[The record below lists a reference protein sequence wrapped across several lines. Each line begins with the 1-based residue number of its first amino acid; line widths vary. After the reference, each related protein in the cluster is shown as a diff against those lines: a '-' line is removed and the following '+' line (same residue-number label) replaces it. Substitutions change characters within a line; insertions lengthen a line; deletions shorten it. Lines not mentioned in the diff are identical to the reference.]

1 MLRSGIKTGK
11 LPFFIICGIFMLN
24 IEVFS
29 VDICMSRMVD
39 YDKRRRF
46 TAFSSFG
53 TSAYISI
60 YGAST
65 IEIQR

>member
-1 MLRSGIKTGK
+1 
-11 LPFFIICGIFMLN
+11 MLN
-24 IEVFS
+24 IEFFS
-29 VDICMSRMVD
+29 VVICIANMVD

-60 YGAST
+60 YGDST
-65 IEIQR
+65 IEIKR